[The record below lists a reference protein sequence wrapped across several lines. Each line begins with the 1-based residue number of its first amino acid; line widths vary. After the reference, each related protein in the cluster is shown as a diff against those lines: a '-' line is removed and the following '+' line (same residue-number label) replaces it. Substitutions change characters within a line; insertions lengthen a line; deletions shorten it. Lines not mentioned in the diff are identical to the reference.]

1 MLLALPDNFFTP
13 ESMTTL
19 AGATAI
25 TWIVSNAVQAAFNLN
40 PKWLALVIALAVCF
54 VGTMLKDT
62 HTNSDFFV
70 AFINGCLVYLT
81 AVGTSTLPARAG
93 AAGASPQP
101 AVVGGPK
108 PAAALGGPEKRG
120 FLDPWL

>member
-1 MLLALPDNFFTP
+1 MLLALTDDFFTP

-25 TWIVSNAVQAAFNLN
+25 TWIVSNAVQAAFNFN

-54 VGTMLKDT
+54 VGTMLKET
-62 HTNSDFFV
+62 HTSTDLFV

-81 AVGTSTLPARAG
+81 AVGASTLPARGATAG
-93 AAGASPQP
+93 APQP
-101 AVVGGPK
+101 LPAGGGPR
-108 PAAALGGPEKRG
+108 AGGALGGREKRG
-120 FLDPWL
+120 FLDPWV